1 MKLCSYRF
9 LQQKEMSMEKRV
21 RISTVKE
28 HELHRIADIAEL
40 SPSERV
46 LMILE
51 MQKKYFNWNDDTK
64 IKRVAFIRRLS

>member
-1 MKLCSYRF
+1 
-9 LQQKEMSMEKRV
+9 MEKKV

-28 HELHRIADIAEL
+28 HELHRIADIAEI

-51 MQKKYFNWNDDTK
+51 MQKKYFNWNDDMK